1 MKLKRKLSLA
11 RLLPFPRTPSS
22 LLVCE
27 TDGFSLR
34 GAVLARS
41 GSGIAVV
48 HAAQSRAAGMEEAVA
63 ELVGRLKSAGWR
75 GGRAVLLTPGVVP
88 ALLELPVDP
97 KKPRPVEQ
105 MEDLV
110 RWEMEPM
117 LMQHTTLWSVGR
129 ILVGLGYLTEEQAR
143 AVIDMQQGRGKPGGA
158 EADLEIYSFKRFGDL
173 AIELGYIERKQLD
186 ECLVRQE
193 WLKTEGED
201 IACGWAAQGNPA
213 HEENPGSHRWL
224 GCAVSRALMQRWVA
238 VFSRQGVRLQGL
250 YPLAGCAATMLGEGE
265 TSRLLL
271 ESHAGVVTATSVDA
285 GAVTAFH
292 MQQEPLW
299 LLLESHAGLVTA
311 TNLHSG
317 SITGFHMQQASL
329 SGPLEACLEA
339 YHALTPPE
347 PETIW
352 LAAVKEE
359 AGDLPAQLE
368 QVLGREVRALPG
380 SAPPEAAG
388 QTTPGMLGAARHA
401 LRLPGLNRC
410 CDVPADGPR
419 KPAWQRLEVRAVA
432 ASLLLLLCLGAAE
445 IALQVRMELAAAKK
459 ARVDK
464 EAATLDTAV
473 AGIKGEIDRV
483 KKQQEALQA
492 KRDELART
500 EARIRFFGEELP
512 ERAAFLQS
520 LLSAL
525 EQSVTEE
532 VVIDHIEEIP
542 VSKTARPVIA
552 AVGTPTAL
560 TTAGNIG
567 ASGGFLLGAWAL
579 NETAAQQFVQRI
591 KNAMQ
596 PWGMVVQEV
605 SVIAQAGR
613 LGLQG
618 NAVRLRIVK
627 PPAVAEPQAA
637 ATAGSKP

>member
-1 MKLKRKLSLA
+1 MKP
-11 RLLPFPRTPSS
+11 LLPHRILPFSRKSS
-22 LLVCE
+22 FLLVCE

-34 GAVLARS
+34 GAVLSRS
-41 GSGIAVV
+41 GNEVTVV
-48 HAAQSRAAGMEEAVA
+48 HSAQSRAPGMDEAVA

-75 GGRAVLLTPGVVP
+75 GGKAVLLTPGVVP

-193 WLKTEGED
+193 WLKTDGED
-201 IACGWAAQGNPA
+201 TACGWVAQDNPA
-213 HEENPGSHRWL
+213 HAENPGSHRWL
-224 GCAVSRALMQRWVA
+224 TCAVSRALMQRWTA

-250 YPLAGCAATMLGEGE
+250 YPLAGCAATMLGEGDA
-265 TSRLLL
+265 SR
-271 ESHAGVVTATSVDA
+271 
-285 GAVTAFH
+285 
-292 MQQEPLW
+292 

-311 TNLHSG
+311 TNILSG

-359 AGDLPAQLE
+359 SGDLPAQLE
-368 QVLGREVRALPG
+368 QMLGREVRALPG
-380 SAPPEAAG
+380 SAQPEAIDNV
-388 QTTPGMLGAARHA
+388 TPGMLGAARHA
-401 LRLPGLNRC
+401 LGLSGLNRC
-410 CDVPADGPR
+410 CDVPVGGPR
-419 KPAWQRLEVRAVA
+419 KPAWQRLEVRAIA

-445 IALQVRMELAAAKK
+445 IALQVRMELATAKK

-464 EAATLDTAV
+464 EAATLDASV
-473 AGIKGEIDRV
+473 AGIQDEIGRV
-483 KKQQEALQA
+483 KKQQESLQA
-492 KRDELART
+492 KRDELTRA

-512 ERAAFLQS
+512 ERAAFVQS
-520 LLSAL
+520 LLSSL
-525 EQSVTEE
+525 EQSVTDE
-532 VVIDHIEEIP
+532 VVIDRIEEIP
-542 VSKTARPVIA
+542 VAKPGIA
-552 AVGTPTAL
+552 AINTMTASAA
-560 TTAGNIG
+560 AGNI
-567 ASGGFLLGAWAL
+567 AATGGFFLHGWAL
-579 NETAAQQFVQRI
+579 NETAAQQFVQAI

-596 PWGMVVQEV
+596 PWGMAVQEV

-618 NAVRLRIVK
+618 NAVKLRIVK
-627 PPAVAEPQAA
+627 PSAAPEPQAT

>member
-1 MKLKRKLSLA
+1 MKLTHSVSRF
-11 RLLPFPRTPSS
+11 LPFLGKPSS

-41 GSGIAVV
+41 GNDVTVLHS
-48 HAAQSRAAGMEEAVA
+48 AQSRAPGMDEAVA
-63 ELVGRLKSAGWR
+63 ELVERLRSSGWR
-75 GGRAVLLTPGVVP
+75 GGKAVLLTPGVVP

-97 KKPRPVEQ
+97 KKPRPPEQ

-110 RWEMEPM
+110 RWEIEPM

-129 ILVGLGYLTEEQAR
+129 ILVGMGYLTEEQAR

-173 AIELGYIERKQLD
+173 AIELGYVERKQLD

-193 WLKTEGED
+193 WLKTEGEEL
-201 IACGWAAQGNPA
+201 ACGWSAQSGPA

-224 GCAVSRALMQRWVA
+224 ACAVSRTLMQRWVA
-238 VFSRQGVRLQGL
+238 VFSRHGVRLQGL
-250 YPLAGCAATMLGEGE
+250 YPLAGCAATLLGEGD
-265 TSRLLL
+265 TPRLVL

-285 GAVTAFH
+285 GAVTAFN

-299 LLLESHAGLVTA
+299 QLLESHAGLVTA
-311 TNLHSG
+311 TNIHAG
-317 SITGFHMQQASL
+317 AITGFHMQQASL

-368 QVLGREVRALPG
+368 QMLGREVRALPG
-380 SAPPEAAG
+380 STQPEAAD
-388 QTTPGMLGAARHA
+388 QVTPGMLGAARHA

-410 CDVPADGPR
+410 CDVPVDGPR
-419 KPAWQRLEVRAVA
+419 KPVWQRLEVRAVA
-432 ASLLLLLCLGAAE
+432 ASMLLLLCLGAAE
-445 IALQVRMELAAAKK
+445 TALQVRMELAAAKK

-464 EAATLDTAV
+464 EAATLDAAV
-473 AGIKGEIDRV
+473 AGIKSEIDRV
-483 KKQQEALQA
+483 KKQQESLQA
-492 KRDELART
+492 KRDELTRA
-500 EARIRFFGEELP
+500 EARVRFFGEELP
-512 ERAAFLQS
+512 ERAAFVQS

-525 EQSVTEE
+525 EQSVMEE
-532 VVIDHIEEIP
+532 VVVDLIEEIP
-542 VSKTARPVIA
+542 VSRTARPGGA
-552 AVGTPTAL
+552 AAGTPTVFPA
-560 TTAGNIG
+560 TGNV
-567 ASGGFLLGAWAL
+567 AAADGFLLGAWAL
-579 NETAAQQFVQRI
+579 NETAAQQFVQAI

-596 PWGMVVQEV
+596 SWGMEVKEV

-627 PPAVAEPQAA
+627 PPAAPEPQAA
-637 ATAGSKP
+637 AATGSKP